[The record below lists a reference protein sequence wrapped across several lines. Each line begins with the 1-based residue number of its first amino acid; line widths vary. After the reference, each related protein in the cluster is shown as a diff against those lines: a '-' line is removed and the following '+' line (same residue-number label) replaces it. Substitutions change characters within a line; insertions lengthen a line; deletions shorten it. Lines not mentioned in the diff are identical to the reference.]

1 MRIEE
6 LYLDGFGHFHQRT
19 IGPVTGPVTVFYG
32 PNEAGKSTTLAFIRA
47 ILFGFPARFNSHY
60 PPLSGGRHGGRIA
73 LRDDGGDPY
82 QVERYAGT
90 RGGLS
95 VATSEGRAS
104 NADAL
109 MQRLTGNSTPDM
121 FRNVFAF
128 SLDELQIAASLN
140 DSNGAIYSAGQGAPG
155 LPALR
160 KSLSD
165 HKGQIYLNR
174 GANQEVPRLLS
185 ALREVDGQLRSVEGN
200 AGRYGFLTS
209 RREEIGRELQESDAE
224 LAHLASQRGEIQRL
238 LDGWE
243 DWLSFSDCEEQ
254 LRDLPMFAEFPEDA
268 IARLES
274 LEGQIQLAKEARD
287 EIAIQLRRL
296 GEAAEATIDD
306 EDLLYDAARIE
317 TIRRDRNRFDSAVKD
332 LPERK
337 AELGAL
343 ESELQDRLRDLG
355 PEWDEDRLQGFDASL
370 AFRQEVEQAKDAS
383 RG

>member
-19 IGPVTGPVTVFYG
+19 IGSVSGPVAVFYG

-73 LRDDGGDPY
+73 LRDDTGDPY

-95 VATSEGRAS
+95 VTTSGGPIS
-104 NADAL
+104 NAGPL
-109 MQRLTGNSTPDM
+109 MQRLTGNATPDM

-174 GANQEVPRLLS
+174 GTNQEVPRLLN
-185 ALREVDGQLRSVEGN
+185 ALKDVDTQLRAVEGN
-200 AGRYGFLTS
+200 AGRFGQLTTHRS
-209 RREEIGRELQESDAE
+209 EITQELDEADAE
-224 LAHLASQRGEIQRL
+224 LGRLASNAAKSRNCWTDGRTGSAFPTAKSNSGTCPSSRSFQKMQLQDWKTWKGKFDWRRKRGT
-238 LDGWE
+238 
-243 DWLSFSDCEEQ
+243 
-254 LRDLPMFAEFPEDA
+254 
-268 IARLES
+268 
-274 LEGQIQLAKEARD
+274 
-287 EIAIQLRRL
+287 IAIQLRRL
-296 GEAAEATIDD
+296 EEATEATIDD
-306 EDLLYDAARIE
+306 E
-317 TIRRDRNRFDSAVKD
+317 TCCMTQH
-332 LPERK
+332 
-337 AELGAL
+337 G
-343 ESELQDRLRDLG
+343 
-355 PEWDEDRLQGFDASL
+355 
-370 AFRQEVEQAKDAS
+370 S
-383 RG
+383 RPSDGTVTGSTRP